1 MSGRGE
7 EAGLGDALAE
17 RALSRAVSGSAT
29 AGLAL
34 GVLALLFL
42 VLAHGAAGPNSIP
55 QLLVLGAGWLAGLG
69 TAAALVPR
77 LRAARSVPGSGPGH
91 AAGAARLMARVVIGV
106 PVLAGLLALGCVLLL
121 EPRSV
126 SGFSA
131 VLSLA
136 LLAQF
141 ALVLHVL
148 RRGLV
153 RACLARP

>member
-1 MSGRGE
+1 MSSTSQE
-7 EAGLGDALAE
+7 PALADALAA

-34 GVLALLFL
+34 GVLALVFL
-42 VLAHGAAGPNSIP
+42 VLAHGAAGPTSIP
-55 QLLVLGAGWLAGLG
+55 QLLVLGAGWLAGFG

-77 LRAARSVPGSGPGH
+77 LRATRSAPGSGPGH
-91 AAGAARLMARVVIGV
+91 AAGAARVMSRVVIGV
-106 PVLAGLLALGCVLLL
+106 PVLGGLLALGCVLLL

-131 VLSLA
+131 ALALA
-136 LLAQF
+136 LLVQF

-153 RACLARP
+153 RASLVR